1 MYKRHRI
8 TETTSEPYYYYHY
21 YYIVFFF
28 ILFALLRA
36 ISLRIQPLKP
46 RKVSKS
52 FINVSVYLVFTTN
65 WGHTQKMKIIY
76 KRNLKKVYTIKICNI
91 KRSLQKLQR
100 LQQLLLLF
108 KTDVR
113 SFFLIFFL
121 KGSIFEEPFNFLCR
135 FDHI

>member
-8 TETTSEPYYYYHY
+8 TETTSGPYYYYHY

-36 ISLRIQPLKP
+36 ISLRIQPLKA

-65 WGHTQKMKIIY
+65 WGH
-76 KRNLKKVYTIKICNI
+76 N
-91 KRSLQKLQR
+91 
-100 LQQLLLLF
+100 
-108 KTDVR
+108 
-113 SFFLIFFL
+113 
-121 KGSIFEEPFNFLCR
+121 
-135 FDHI
+135 